1 LAVLDPGLDPETDA
15 NVYTAPVFRHLS
27 RYRRQ
32 LKDYLET
39 ELVVDRQV
47 RSLLFLAAL
56 YHDIGKPSSSQLKE
70 NSGRIRFL
78 EHEHVGAEVIVD
90 RARQLRLSN
99 AEIDWLETVVKEH
112 MRPTWLAREETGP
125 SKRAVYRFFRDAG
138 EAGVGV
144 VLLSLAD
151 LLGTYEHTLPKM
163 RWERQLEVA
172 RALLAAWW
180 EQRNERVDPPA
191 LISGHDL
198 IRKFDLQPSPLI
210 GELLEAVREAQAD
223 DQVRTRQDALA
234 FVEAYLQQGEE
245 NTK

>member
-1 LAVLDPGLDPETDA
+1 
-15 NVYTAPVFRHLS
+15 
-27 RYRRQ
+27 
-32 LKDYLET
+32 
-39 ELVVDRQV
+39 
-47 RSLLFLAAL
+47 
-56 YHDIGKPSSSQLKE
+56 
-70 NSGRIRFL
+70 
-78 EHEHVGAEVIVD
+78 
-90 RARQLRLSN
+90 
-99 AEIDWLETVVKEH
+99 
-112 MRPTWLAREETGP
+112 
-125 SKRAVYRFFRDAG
+125 
-138 EAGVGV
+138 V